1 MAACLSTSSLGRT
14 PRFISEAPATVAGGA
29 AEFDLE
35 SSTTYLPHVSLPTN
49 MYVGEF
55 YSQIEQK
62 TFTMY
67 ADTVDR
73 AAAWKAMVKI
83 RAQNGDLAASPSL
96 GERLA
101 RRQVNPDILGKATM
115 VDGIAFYFTPRDT
128 QEFEARPR

>member
-1 MAACLSTSSLGRT
+1 
-14 PRFISEAPATVAGGA
+14 
-29 AEFDLE
+29 
-35 SSTTYLPHVSLPTN
+35 
-49 MYVGEF
+49 MYVGEV

-83 RAQNGDLAASPSL
+83 RAQNGNLVAGPSF

-101 RRQVNPDILGKATM
+101 RRQVNPDSLGQATM
-115 VDGIAFYFTPRDT
+115 VDGIAFYFTLRDT
-128 QEFEARPR
+128 QEFEPRPR

>member
-1 MAACLSTSSLGRT
+1 
-14 PRFISEAPATVAGGA
+14 
-29 AEFDLE
+29 
-35 SSTTYLPHVSLPTN
+35 

-83 RAQNGDLAASPSL
+83 RAQNGHLAAGLGL

-101 RRQVNPDILGKATM
+101 RRHVNPDILGKATM

-128 QEFEARPR
+128 QEFESRPR

>member
-1 MAACLSTSSLGRT
+1 
-14 PRFISEAPATVAGGA
+14 
-29 AEFDLE
+29 
-35 SSTTYLPHVSLPTN
+35 
-49 MYVGEF
+49 MYVGEV

-83 RAQNGDLAASPSL
+83 RAQNGNVVAGPSF

-101 RRQVNPDILGKATM
+101 RRQVNPDTLGKATM

-128 QEFEARPR
+128 QEFESRL

>member
-1 MAACLSTSSLGRT
+1 
-14 PRFISEAPATVAGGA
+14 
-29 AEFDLE
+29 
-35 SSTTYLPHVSLPTN
+35 
-49 MYVGEF
+49 MYVGEV

-62 TFTMY
+62 TLTMY

-83 RAQNGDLAASPSL
+83 RAQNGNLAADPSF

-128 QEFEARPR
+128 QEFESRPR

>member
-1 MAACLSTSSLGRT
+1 
-14 PRFISEAPATVAGGA
+14 
-29 AEFDLE
+29 
-35 SSTTYLPHVSLPTN
+35 
-49 MYVGEF
+49 MYVGEV
-55 YSQIEQK
+55 YSQTEQK

-83 RAQNGDLAASPSL
+83 RAQNGDLATAPSF

-101 RRQVNPDILGKATM
+101 RRQVNPDSLGKVTM

-128 QEFEARPR
+128 QEFEPRPK

>member
-1 MAACLSTSSLGRT
+1 
-14 PRFISEAPATVAGGA
+14 
-29 AEFDLE
+29 
-35 SSTTYLPHVSLPTN
+35 

-55 YSQIEQK
+55 YSEIEQK
-62 TFTMY
+62 AFTMY

>member
-1 MAACLSTSSLGRT
+1 
-14 PRFISEAPATVAGGA
+14 
-29 AEFDLE
+29 
-35 SSTTYLPHVSLPTN
+35 
-49 MYVGEF
+49 MYVGEV

-83 RAQNGDLAASPSL
+83 RAQNGNLVAGPSF
-96 GERLA
+96 GERLS
-101 RRQVNPDILGKATM
+101 RRQVNPDSLGQATM

-128 QEFEARPR
+128 QEFEPRPR

>member
-1 MAACLSTSSLGRT
+1 LDEKFSIA
-14 PRFISEAPATVAGGA
+14 FV

-35 SSTTYLPHVSLPTN
+35 SSTTYLHRVALLTN
-49 MYVGEF
+49 MYVGEV

-73 AAAWKAMVKI
+73 VAAGKAMVKI
-83 RAQNGDLAASPSL
+83 RAQNGNFGAGPSFTS
-96 GERLA
+96 RPT
-101 RRQVNPDILGKATM
+101 RRQVNPDTLGKAIM

-128 QEFEARPR
+128 QEFESRL

>member
-1 MAACLSTSSLGRT
+1 
-14 PRFISEAPATVAGGA
+14 
-29 AEFDLE
+29 
-35 SSTTYLPHVSLPTN
+35 
-49 MYVGEF
+49 MYVGEV
-55 YSQIEQK
+55 YSQTEQK

-83 RAQNGDLAASPSL
+83 RAQNGNLVSASF

-101 RRQVNPDILGKATM
+101 RRQVNPDTLGQARM

-128 QEFEARPR
+128 QEFESRPR

>member
-1 MAACLSTSSLGRT
+1 
-14 PRFISEAPATVAGGA
+14 
-29 AEFDLE
+29 
-35 SSTTYLPHVSLPTN
+35 

-73 AAAWKAMVKI
+73 EAAWKAMVKI
-83 RAQNGDLAASPSL
+83 RAQNGNSIAGPIF

-101 RRQVNPDILGKATM
+101 RRQVNPDTLGRATM
-115 VDGIAFYFTPRDT
+115 VDGIRFYFSPRDT
-128 QEFEARPR
+128 QEFGRN